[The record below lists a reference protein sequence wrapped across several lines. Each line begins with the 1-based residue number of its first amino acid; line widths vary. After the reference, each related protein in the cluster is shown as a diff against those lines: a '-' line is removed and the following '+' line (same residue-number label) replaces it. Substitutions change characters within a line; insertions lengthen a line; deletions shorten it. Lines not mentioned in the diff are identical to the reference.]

1 MDHSRDSDSKAIFRA
16 IIESKNQ
23 KNNENSRLGNS
34 KKASR
39 VSRPKGTQIKMF
51 RRKTG

>member
-1 MDHSRDSDSKAIFRA
+1 MDHSRDSNSKAIFRS
-16 IIESKNQ
+16 IIESKNH

-39 VSRPKGTQIKMF
+39 VRQSKGTQTKMF
-51 RRKTG
+51 RRKSG